1 MPERTGMDV
10 YEEVSAQVPALAS
23 RFIFMTGGGFTPRAR
38 EFIAGGQHRILDK
51 PFDKADVQRLMI
63 EVLSRGR

>member
-1 MPERTGMDV
+1 
-10 YEEVSAQVPALAS
+10 
-23 RFIFMTGGGFTPRAR
+23 MTGGGFTPRAR
-38 EFIAGGQHRILDK
+38 EFIAGGQHRVLDK